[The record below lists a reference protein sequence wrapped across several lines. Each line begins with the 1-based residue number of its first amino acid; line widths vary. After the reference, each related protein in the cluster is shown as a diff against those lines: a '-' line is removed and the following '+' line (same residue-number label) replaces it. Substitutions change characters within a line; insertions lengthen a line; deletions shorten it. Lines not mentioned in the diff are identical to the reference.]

1 MQHYLGVCAIAKD
14 ETPYLEEWVRFYL
27 LQGVDHIL
35 LFDNESKEPIRHTLR
50 EWIAAGYV
58 RVIDVP
64 GKSRQLPCYQLALD
78 TFGKDFFW
86 LAFLD
91 LDEFI
96 VTRKAFSLAEFLLPY
111 EPFGGVGLHWA
122 LFGTSGIDAFTADL
136 VTEKFIMR
144 LADDRSVHMHIK
156 SVVQPEKVLS
166 VGDNPHCFV
175 YKNGHSCVD
184 ENRIPIPSGYPLS
197 PFTNALAQ
205 VNHYYTKSRQEYFAK
220 TQKGNADSEKQR
232 TVHEPFAGDIVDRS
246 ASTYSRILK
255 RTMQEN
261 AADMLRRYKPMRN
274 REISQKELIL
284 DIAACF
290 SHKKFTR
297 IFPLLAK
304 LSLCTPA
311 EIVTPLK
318 ITYLIECKKY
328 DDAMVLAHEFF
339 KRMYTVEVGTA
350 YVRLLRLKGLEDE
363 AQRFAR
369 LLDNLKSRYNIDQCG
384 VP

>member
-50 EWIAAGYV
+50 DWIAAGYV
-58 RVIDVP
+58 HVIDVP

-78 TFGKDFFW
+78 TFGKNFFW

-96 VTRKAFSLAEFLLPY
+96 ITRKAFSLAEFLLPY

-122 LFGTSGIDAFTADL
+122 LFGTSGIDACTDTL
-136 VTEKFIMR
+136 VTEKFTRR
-144 LADDRSVHMHIK
+144 LPDDHPVHMHIK
-156 SVVQPEKVLS
+156 SIVQPEKVQS
-166 VGDNPHCFV
+166 VGNNPHCFV
-175 YKNGHSCVD
+175 YKDGQYCVD
-184 ENRIPIPSGYPLS
+184 ENRTPIPSGYPLS
-197 PFTNALAQ
+197 PSTNALAQ

-220 TQKGNADSEKQR
+220 TQKGNADSETQR
-232 TVHEPFAGDIVDRS
+232 TVQEPFAGDIVDRS
-246 ASTYSRILK
+246 ASPYSRILK
-255 RTMQEN
+255 RTMQED
-261 AADMLRRYKPMRN
+261 AAAMLGSYQPMRN
-274 REISQKELIL
+274 QELSQKELIL
-284 DIAACF
+284 DIAACL
-290 SHKKFTR
+290 SQKKITR

-304 LSLCTPA
+304 LSLSAPA

-318 ITYLIECKKY
+318 ITYLIERKKY

-339 KRMYTVEVGTA
+339 KRMYTVEVGRE
-350 YVRLLRLKGLEDE
+350 YLRLLRLKGLEDE

-369 LLDNLKSRYNIDQCG
+369 LLDHLKSRYNID
-384 VP
+384 